1 MIKRGHTKTYKHN
14 TATGWFE
21 IFKVITFDLD
31 EVTGRN
37 DEYID
42 K

>member
-1 MIKRGHTKTYKHN
+1 MTMID

-21 IFKVITFDLD
+21 IVKIPMFDLN
-31 EVTGRN
+31 EVTEVN

>member
-1 MIKRGHTKTYKHN
+1 MKFID

-21 IFKVITFDLD
+21 LVDIPTFDLKY
-31 EVTGRN
+31 VALVN
-37 DEYID
+37 DEYIY